1 MVRRPPLTSVRDRL
15 SASLDSCEDH
25 PMAVVAAGKA
35 RWVVSGVRG
44 LLFCLVV
51 VLMLPVGNVSAQVS
65 PPIVLPIPGDI
76 LPPSLR
82 SVPALAAVV
91 AGGYAVFDIITGGD
105 PLGWAAFGAG
115 AAAGLVVANIATGG
129 AVMAPIL
136 GVVAAE
142 AWGGGLYATRA
153 AVANPGWIRDMTLIG
168 SAWIGGK
175 VGTRLYGGR

>member
-1 MVRRPPLTSVRDRL
+1 
-15 SASLDSCEDH
+15 
-25 PMAVVAAGKA
+25 MAVVAVGKA
-35 RWVVSGVRG
+35 RWAVSGIRR

-51 VLMLPVGNVSAQVS
+51 VLMLPSGNASAQVS

-115 AAAGLVVANIATGG
+115 AAVGLVVANIATGG

-136 GVVAAE
+136 GAAAAE